1 MTLDTTD
8 LTPATGT
15 EVRIAAEDLLQPA
28 VAGEL
33 RDLLVQ
39 RGVLVFKEI
48 GLSDEEQVRLAG
60 MMGDIRPEGE
70 KGISKVTIDTS
81 VNERADYFKG
91 SFIWHMDGTHDRVP
105 AFASLL
111 SGRVLS
117 QEGGSTYFANSYAAY
132 EALPEEKKRQ
142 LEGLRVQHSFASSM
156 RAAGVEMTEQ
166 AQEHWK
172 TVPDQVHSL
181 VWTHGTGR
189 KSLVIG
195 CHADHIIGMD
205 RAQSDALLS
214 ELLDWATQPRFVYR
228 HEWSVGDLLI
238 WDNTGVI
245 HRVDAYPLDS
255 GRLMHRTTLF
265 GEEAFS

>member
-1 MTLDTTD
+1 MTLETRE
-8 LTPATGT
+8 LTPAIGT
-15 EVRIAAEDLLQPA
+15 EVRIAAEDLLQPS
-28 VAGEL
+28 VASEL

-39 RGVLVFKEI
+39 RGVLVFKQI

-60 MMGDIRPEGE
+60 LMGEVRAEGE
-70 KGISKVTIDTS
+70 NGISKVTIDTR

-105 AFASLL
+105 VFASLL
-111 SGRVLS
+111 SGRKLS
-117 QEGGSTYFANSYAAY
+117 DVGGATYFANSYAAY
-132 EALPEEKKRQ
+132 EALSDAKKWQ

-156 RAAGVEMTEQ
+156 RHAGVEMTPQ
-166 AQEHWK
+166 AEEHWK

-181 VWTHGTGR
+181 VWTHRTGR

-195 CHADHIIGMD
+195 CHADHVVGMD
-205 RAQSDALLS
+205 RAESDELLT
-214 ELLDWATQPRFVYR
+214 ELLDWATQPQFVYR
-228 HEWSVGDLLI
+228 HEWSLGDLLI

-245 HRVDAYPLDS
+245 HRVDAYPLES
-255 GRLMHRTTLF
+255 GRLMHRTTLV